1 MQGKTPGAAE
11 RWRPTNCIP
20 SIIAVAL
27 FMMAAIRNYSYQSD
41 GVLNGHVGGVR
52 RLLQQQGGNSHYSIT
67 SRFEYGVRDD
77 DDDDDDT
84 SDAMNW
90 VHNGS
95 YEWTRDTETFQ
106 VGVDIPME
114 ELEHVSVVEG
124 DSRLEFQPDQ
134 VHVSVWKSEDVYTSM
149 LVSFSTGVG
158 RIGSNALH
166 LAPYDAGMCGESV
179 VEYRD
184 YHGARRSHQ
193 GSATSSQWHIVVTS
207 SNNSNTSNR
216 VVYSYEYSM
225 YNGASEED
233 ETAGTMYHSPI
244 FHHLVVS
251 GLRAG
256 REYEYRVGTT
266 QCGMSPRTY
275 TMKVP
280 KKGNVYPMT
289 VGVVSDLGQ
298 SPTSALTLERLMKT
312 QGGGEGETTP
322 DVVILAGDLSY
333 ADAYYAN
340 GSFYYWNDTNP
351 LDYFRSYQPR
361 WDTFGRL
368 LERSGLSRVPFHTI
382 GGNHELESLTLQENI
397 TNLAYNARFPNPQ
410 FPHTVKTSPNDPS
423 LYWDMTQLP
432 NTGIFGRSRDMVDEV
447 ITNNTFYSIDIGPA
461 HMIFLNNYV
470 PSSNT
475 SVMYR
480 WLEDDLESVDRKLT
494 AWIVVIFHTPW
505 YSSFMGSYRENAE
518 MQLFMETL
526 FYNHG
531 VDLVIN
537 GHVHA
542 YERSTPVYNNRVD
555 PCGPVHI
562 TLGSGT
568 AEGLTQGFIDNLNS
582 TTYRGVSIKEFC
594 RYPSKYYSPPA
605 YQPTYSGRGYIDQHV
620 WCFDSQ
626 APWSDYRE
634 PSFGHGEILFLNNT
648 AMEWRWNRNVDPE
661 DSYLDRVLIVKSQS
675 LSNDEDN
682 NQQNS
687 GIECDA
693 SKVVA
698 GISPSAHSSAKQIPY
713 IIDSIV

>member
-1 MQGKTPGAAE
+1 MQGRKPTTTTAVQL
-11 RWRPTNCIP
+11 WRPRYY
-20 SIIAVAL
+20 SAMIAVVL
-27 FMMAAIRNYSYQSD
+27 VVFISTMMTSARVNLYNYDES
-41 GVLNGHVGGVR
+41 HVRGGMR
-52 RLLQQQGGNSHYSIT
+52 RLLQQLGGNSQIY
-67 SRFEYGVRDD
+67 SRFEYGIRDTKD
-77 DDDDDDT
+77 NNI
-84 SDAMNW
+84 DALNW

-95 YEWTRDTETFQ
+95 YEWTHDTETFP

-124 DSRLEFQPDQ
+124 DSSLEFQPDQ
-134 VHVSVWKSEDVYTSM
+134 VHVSVWTSEDVSTSM
-149 LVSFSTGVG
+149 LVSFATGIG
-158 RIGSNALH
+158 RTGNAKALH
-166 LAPYDAGMCGESV
+166 VTPYDVDMCGDSV
-179 VEYRD
+179 VKYRD
-184 YHGARRSHQ
+184 YIGAMRNNNHQRSMV
-193 GSATSSQWHIVVTS
+193 SSRWRTVVTPNNNNNGNS
-207 SNNSNTSNR
+207 SR
-216 VVYSYEYSM
+216 VVYSYAYRS
-225 YNGASEED
+225 NSAGEESQG
-233 ETAGTMYHSPI
+233 EQRTQYHSPI
-244 FHHLVVS
+244 FHHVVVS

-266 QCGMSPRTY
+266 RCGMSPKTY
-275 TMKVP
+275 TMKIP
-280 KKGNVYPMT
+280 RRGNVYPMT

-298 SPTSALTLERLMKT
+298 SPTSALTLERLMLQNK
-312 QGGGEGETTP
+312 EKATP

-333 ADAYYAN
+333 ADAYYPN

-368 LERSGLSRVPFHTI
+368 LERSGLSRIPFHTI

-410 FPHTVKTSPNDPS
+410 FPHSVKTNPNDPS

-432 NTGIFGRSRDMVDEV
+432 NTGIFGSSRDIVDNV

-461 HMIFLNNYV
+461 HIIFLNNYV
-470 PSSNT
+470 PYSNT
-475 SVMYR
+475 SVMYK
-480 WLEDDLESVDRKLT
+480 WLQDDLESVVRSLT
-494 AWIVVIFHTPW
+494 AFVVVVFHTPW
-505 YSSFMGSYRENAE
+505 YSSYHGSYKENSE
-518 MQLFMETL
+518 MQLFIEPL
-526 FYNHG
+526 LYKHN

-605 YQPTYSGRGYIDQHV
+605 YQPTYSGRGYIDQNV

-634 PSFGHGEILFLNNT
+634 PSFGHGEIVFINDT
-648 AMEWRWNRNVDPE
+648 AMEWRWNRNVDPD
-661 DSYLDRVLIVKSQS
+661 DSYLDRVLIIKSNTNENGS
-675 LSNDEDN
+675 
-682 NQQNS
+682 
-687 GIECDA
+687 ECDA

-713 IIDSIV
+713 VIDSIV